1 MNQVQ
6 STLEHVKLGNP
17 TTFRNLSI
25 FPLQNPEAKP
35 ADYITLTE
43 ALKRETVEISE
54 VSDHGQVPEL
64 LFDNH
69 DDKPVLIVDG
79 EELVGAKQNR
89 VTNVTILAPAHART
103 IIPVS
108 CVEAGRWDWSSR
120 HFNVSERA
128 HYSRGRA
135 ARHVNVAASMKATGT
150 YGGNQGE
157 VWDDISAKAA
167 RMSVHS
173 RTEAMADMFEE
184 HRPQI
189 ESYVSAFKPGS
200 NAVGAMFAIDGQVEG
215 VDLFDRADTLA
226 QMLPKLV
233 RSYAIDALES
243 ADAGSVPASPATRS
257 GAEAFLKR
265 VAAARAEHY
274 SAIGLGTDVR
284 LNDPGVVAGAL
295 IHDDNVIHLAGFA
308 TGTQGPGS
316 RRHGPAT
323 ERARRRA
330 MGGRE

>member
-1 MNQVQ
+1 MNQIQ
-6 STLEHVKLGNP
+6 STLEHVQLGHP

-108 CVEAGRWDWSSR
+108 CVEAGRWDWSSS

-173 RTEAMADMFEE
+173 RTEHKLLTGKYSLYFNGAVTDIARSDKY
-184 HRPQI
+184 H
-189 ESYVSAFKPGS
+189 SYDI
-200 NAVGAMFAIDGQVEG
+200 AVGGNITLSESIVVGIGYRVLQYQHDTASDRVELEYAGPIFDLKFKID
-215 VDLFDRADTLA
+215 
-226 QMLPKLV
+226 
-233 RSYAIDALES
+233 
-243 ADAGSVPASPATRS
+243 
-257 GAEAFLKR
+257 
-265 VAAARAEHY
+265 
-274 SAIGLGTDVR
+274 
-284 LNDPGVVAGAL
+284 
-295 IHDDNVIHLAGFA
+295 
-308 TGTQGPGS
+308 
-316 RRHGPAT
+316 
-323 ERARRRA
+323 
-330 MGGRE
+330 